1 MKLNRKVVS
10 ALALITLAAAVG
22 GAGTFAKYT
31 QEASVT
37 PATARLAKYQF
48 NEPGTFDL
56 FATSYAADHAGAVP
70 GEVTVQATDG
80 ANLIAPGT
88 TATSNINFVSNSEV
102 KTETVVNLT
111 GVEA

>member
-10 ALALITLAAAVG
+10 ALALVTLVVVIG

-31 QEASVT
+31 QEATVT

-48 NEPGTFDL
+48 NETGTSDL

-102 KTETVVNLT
+102 KTETVVNVT
-111 GVEA
+111 GV